1 MGIKPMTLALLEYN
15 TCNFGLSMGECLFSV
30 WIGFFWDFSCT
41 LKWSLQSLCQ
51 RLENVCQRHLMFLMS
66 SLDQKFYIWFESVW
80 EVAKK
85 KNEWLFFFL
94 DCFLDWFAWKF
105 QMKDSFCISGSIS
118 SRVRSWLWQST
129 ASPCWIFSLQIGA
142 TSACTKLQTGLM
154 IHAYQIHLPYL
165 NDSSQL
171 LVIKHF
177 CL

>member
-1 MGIKPMTLALLEYN
+1 MTLALLEYD

-51 RLENVCQRHLMFLMS
+51 RLENVPKTFDVFDVQPGLVILY
-66 SLDQKFYIWFESVW
+66 LIWVCEKLQ
-80 EVAKK
+80 KK
-85 KNEWLFFFL
+85 KNEWLFF
-94 DCFLDWFAWKF
+94 FLDWFAWKF

-177 CL
+177 VYKA